1 MQRYMQVTVRAFTD
15 IPKTDR
21 QADDY
26 IVTTGKIMTDVEL
39 AAVHGR
45 AWEDVDH

>member
-1 MQRYMQVTVRAFTD
+1 MPDTVSLQRKMPVIQHLIVVA
-15 IPKTDR
+15 
-21 QADDY
+21 
-26 IVTTGKIMTDVEL
+26 VTTGKVLDAAEL